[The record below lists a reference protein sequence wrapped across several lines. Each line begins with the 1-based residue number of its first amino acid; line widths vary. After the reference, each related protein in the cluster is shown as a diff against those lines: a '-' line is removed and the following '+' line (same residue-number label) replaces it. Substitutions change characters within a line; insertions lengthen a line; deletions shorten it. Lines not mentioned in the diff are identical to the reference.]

1 LRQGGRVVRLVA
13 DELLSFSAQLW
24 VVTREVVPTSSTYLA
39 WLSTS
44 CCPPFS
50 PEVLAGSALLQRR
63 LAGRRRWSDRA
74 TRACTG
80 GGREGTWLQW
90 VCEARRRRRGKVSP
104 PCRRGHDARSGI
116 KRGYVMACLLTGRG
130 RGKGQRVTHLM
141 TGRDWDMSCHGREKR
156 AWLMGV
162 SCFV

>member
-1 LRQGGRVVRLVA
+1 VA
-13 DELLSFSAQLW
+13 DELLSFSAQIW

-80 GGREGTWLQW
+80 GEGRGLGSNGF
-90 VCEARRRRRGKVSP
+90 ARRDVVGVERCSP
-104 PCRRGHDARSGI
+104 HVVA
-116 KRGYVMACLLTGRG
+116 AT
-130 RGKGQRVTHLM
+130 T
-141 TGRDWDMSCHGREKR
+141 RE
-156 AWLMGV
+156 AG
-162 SCFV
+162 SSEDT